1 MRDWLATKLLFG
13 RSKGNAIMIG
23 LIRLKSCLVGAV
35 LALISNTALGQSFG
49 NFTAYPEDDVVVL
62 SGSIDLDS
70 PENFRKALA
79 AAGEVK
85 TVVLSSPGGLVV
97 SALDIA
103 ATVKRRNILTFIEEQ
118 QNCASACSI
127 IFFAGQQRVALGKL
141 GVHQMS
147 APGGGSIAGLQFV
160 LADVLS
166 AFDAF
171 DVDDRVM
178 QKMLRT
184 PAENMYYFTT
194 AEKNAWGIDN
204 FTAQAPRLVQSSF
217 SDFPPEMY
225 YSGSVILPDFNGRDQ
240 MAKSYRT
247 RISDGVF
254 KGVNFAGRFAVVE
267 IGCGTSCRFA
277 FVVDV
282 SNGEVFAFPYGG
294 EEQYQ
299 LGLIYSSDSR
309 LMRATWRKAYWTA
322 DQSKDTDTCTSQDI
336 LWTGSDFEIVSER
349 AFEIEKS
356 GNCSIVY

>member
-1 MRDWLATKLLFG
+1 MNNFV
-13 RSKGNAIMIG
+13 
-23 LIRLKSCLVGAV
+23 RLKCYMVSAV
-35 LALISNTALGQSFG
+35 LGLTSSAALGQSFG
-49 NFTAYPEDDVVVL
+49 NFTAYPEDGVVVL
-62 SGSIDLDS
+62 SGDIGPDS
-70 PENFRKALA
+70 PEGFKKALA
-79 AAGEVK
+79 AAGEAK
-85 TVVLSSPGGLVV
+85 TVVLRSRGGVVV

-103 ATVKRRNILTFIEEQ
+103 ATVKERQLVTIIEEG

-127 IFFAGQQRVALGKL
+127 IFFAGQQRVALGNL

-147 APGGGSIAGLQFV
+147 APGGGSLAGVQFV

-166 AFDAF
+166 AFDVF

-184 PAENMYYFTT
+184 PAEDMYYFTT
-194 AEKNAWGIDN
+194 AEKETWGIDR
-204 FTAQAPRLVQSSF
+204 FSALAPPPVQSSF

-225 YSGSVILPDFNGRDQ
+225 YSGPGVIPDFNGRDEW
-240 MAKSYRT
+240 AKGFRT
-247 RISDGVF
+247 RIKNGVLN
-254 KGVNFAGRFAVVE
+254 GVNFAGRFAVVE

-277 FVVDV
+277 YVVDI

-309 LMRATWRKAYWTA
+309 LMRATWRKAYWTE
-322 DQSKDTDTCTSQDI
+322 DQSNDTDTCLSQDI
-336 LWTGSDFEIVSER
+336 FWTGSDFEIVSER

-356 GNCSIVY
+356 GYCSIEY